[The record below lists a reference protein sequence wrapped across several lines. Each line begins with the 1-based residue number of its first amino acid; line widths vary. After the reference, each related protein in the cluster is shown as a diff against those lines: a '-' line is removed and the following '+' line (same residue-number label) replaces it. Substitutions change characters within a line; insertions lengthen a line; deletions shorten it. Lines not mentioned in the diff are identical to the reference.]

1 MSENK
6 ECSICYEEIGATNC
20 CTTSCGH
27 QFCFKCIA
35 TAIQY
40 KNTCPCC
47 RTSLVEVP
55 EDTTDYEDDNDNENM
70 DEEEDETEDEEEE
83 AEVEDIV
90 KRLEQKGVTMLEV
103 VSLLIGRYSKNLE
116 NNTEQEPTAILH
128 NRIWDVIVEADDEV
142 LEQNNMMNEEI
153 KSMVYELANPRTQLV
168 K

>member
-1 MSENK
+1 MG
-6 ECSICYEEIGATNC
+6 EE
-20 CTTSCGH
+20 
-27 QFCFKCIA
+27 
-35 TAIQY
+35 
-40 KNTCPCC
+40 
-47 RTSLVEVP
+47 
-55 EDTTDYEDDNDNENM
+55 D
-70 DEEEDETEDEEEE
+70 DETEDEEEE

-153 KSMVYELANPRTQLV
+153 KSMAYELANPRTQLV
-168 K
+168 R